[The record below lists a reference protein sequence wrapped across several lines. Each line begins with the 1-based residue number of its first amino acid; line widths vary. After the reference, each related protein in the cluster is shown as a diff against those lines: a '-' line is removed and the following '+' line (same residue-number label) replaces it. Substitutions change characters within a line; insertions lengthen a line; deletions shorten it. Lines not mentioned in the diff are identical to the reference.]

1 MPTPRQQ
8 VPALRVETLDHGP
21 FDLAAE
27 TPERGYGVIAKDDIA
42 KDYPARG
49 EFTGELPE
57 AA

>member
-1 MPTPRQQ
+1 MPTPRQK

-27 TPERGYGVIAKDDIA
+27 ALHRRCDVIA

-49 EFTGELPE
+49 EFTGELPD